1 MALTLN
7 TIPGQIITA
16 TPNYNVTTSLIEG
29 ASYNN
34 VRIRANVYI
43 DGVIK
48 AVLEQPKGLADFA
61 FFNILKAFC
70 GRLNQAPHTVNPL
83 TAPVLSSELLT
94 AWTNH
99 GAGFSTFTTSGRQ
112 ISEAI
117 SAGAAVARSN
127 DLGALAAG
135 DIIIVGTEYD
145 YTVNTG
151 SQNPYMRLS
160 DGSDV
165 METYTYSTAYGVVVN
180 KIRMFMVTAAMATSY
195 IEIGHASGS
204 LSFDGTWTV
213 KKIPAGDVYQLGK
226 QCSYFKIGFQEF
238 YEDANGATV
247 DGTETKTNT
256 LLFVPATF
264 ATGSLVNYIM
274 YSGSSGKFLHDS
286 IRYSTYFKLS
296 IGMDIRILFVSDET
310 YIALFG
316 DVGTGD
322 FTLSTDFNNCG
333 YGFACI
339 TDTEMATVVTYLDL
353 KMKALRNASYSAMSE
368 TIRLNILTKCHYDIK
383 TVEFVGDL
391 GLEVLMFK
399 GQKTVF
405 GVTEKEFY
413 KNTSRVSL
421 PYMSTKKK
429 EIILRSLYENAYFVA
444 LLWQLI
450 NNVQEAWLLSTV
462 SPYYTVIGI
471 TSDEITEYDQNKLI
485 EYEIKAEYV

>member
-1 MALTLN
+1 
-7 TIPGQIITA
+7 
-16 TPNYNVTTSLIEG
+16 
-29 ASYNN
+29 
-34 VRIRANVYI
+34 
-43 DGVIK
+43 
-48 AVLEQPKGLADFA
+48 
-61 FFNILKAFC
+61 
-70 GRLNQAPHTVNPL
+70 
-83 TAPVLSSELLT
+83 
-94 AWTNH
+94 
-99 GAGFSTFTTSGRQ
+99 
-112 ISEAI
+112 
-117 SAGAAVARSN
+117 
-127 DLGALAAG
+127 
-135 DIIIVGTEYD
+135 
-145 YTVNTG
+145 
-151 SQNPYMRLS
+151 
-160 DGSDV
+160 
-165 METYTYSTAYGVVVN
+165 
-180 KIRMFMVTAAMATSY
+180 
-195 IEIGHASGS
+195 
-204 LSFDGTWTV
+204 
-213 KKIPAGDVYQLGK
+213 
-226 QCSYFKIGFQEF
+226 
-238 YEDANGATV
+238 
-247 DGTETKTNT
+247 
-256 LLFVPATF
+256 
-264 ATGSLVNYIM
+264 
-274 YSGSSGKFLHDS
+274 
-286 IRYSTYFKLS
+286 
-296 IGMDIRILFVSDET
+296 MDIRILFVSDET